1 MDMGRIGGY
10 KMLSDYGWQIKTW
23 KLEEKEKKDNWIE
36 NHNKNYQIRE
46 IFINNKLGIEYKRKL
61 VF

>member
-1 MDMGRIGGY
+1 
-10 KMLSDYGWQIKTW
+10 MLSDYGWQIKTW
-23 KLEEKEKKDNWIE
+23 KLEEIEKRNEWITKHE
-36 NHNKNYQIRE
+36 KSYQIRE